1 MSSSRKVTKMGID
14 IVGRKHKKGSNRT
27 APKSKN
33 VYLALLVKLYRFLA
47 RRTSSNFNKTVLKRL
62 FMSKMNRA
70 PLSLSKIVKLMQ
82 GKEGKVAVLVGTVTD
97 DVRLLNVPKLTV
109 CALRFTTAAH
119 TRIVNAGGSVMTFDQ
134 LALKAPT
141 GANTV
146 LLRGPRN
153 SREAVSHF
161 GAPGVPGSHAK
172 PYTSG
177 KKGRK
182 NEAARGRRNSRG
194 WKVRA

>member
-1 MSSSRKVTKMGID
+1 MGID
-14 IVGRKHKKGSNRT
+14 IVGRKHKADTNRNE
-27 APKSKN
+27 PRSKN
-33 VYLALLVKLYRFLA
+33 VYVALLVKLYRFLA
-47 RRTSSNFNKTVLKRL
+47 RRTNAPFNKAVLKRL

-70 PLSLSKIVKLMQ
+70 PVSLSRIAKNIDGKKNKIV
-82 GKEGKVAVLVGTVTD
+82 VIVGTVTD
-97 DVRLLNVPKLTV
+97 DVRLLDVPKMTV
-109 CALRFTTAAH
+109 CALRFTKTAHA
-119 TRIVNAGGSVMTFDQ
+119 RIVKAGGSVLTFDQ

-141 GANTV
+141 GSNTI

-153 SREAVSHF
+153 SREAVKHF

-172 PYTSG
+172 PYTSQ

-194 WKVRA
+194 YKVRA